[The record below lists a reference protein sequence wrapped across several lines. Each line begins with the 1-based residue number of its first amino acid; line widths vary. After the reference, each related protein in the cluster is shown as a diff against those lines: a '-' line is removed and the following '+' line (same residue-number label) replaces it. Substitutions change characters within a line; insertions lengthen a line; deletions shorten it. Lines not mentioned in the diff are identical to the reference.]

1 MHDARQA
8 APTPEVD
15 PQFAR
20 YLREPPRVSYVQ
32 PEDSWL
38 ERRLIAA
45 LELLSGRRRI
55 EQIYRRLKGRKLGVD
70 NFFEE
75 GLRAASIKIEMDP
88 RALAGLPPEAPLVF
102 VANHPFGVVDGM
114 VLCDIAV
121 KLRGDFRIMLHS
133 LLCQDRQLAPYFLPI
148 DFTGTPLAR
157 KTNIR
162 SRQLAL
168 EALGNNIPVLIFPSG
183 AVATAGKLGF
193 GEVRDGPWTNFT
205 AKIVRDTRSAVVPI
219 YFHGRNSRKFHIA
232 SHIAEPLRTALLIHE
247 ARNKFGKTLRVEIGA
262 PIPWSAMENLNGRQE
277 LTDFLYDRVQ
287 SLAQATGSAFE
298 NGRAR
303 SRAAGQPCRRY
314 RSRRDG

>member
-1 MHDARQA
+1 MRTE
-8 APTPEVD
+8 PNTPALEVD
-15 PQFAR
+15 PQFAC
-20 YLREPPRVSYVQ
+20 YLRDPPRVSYVQ
-32 PEDSWL
+32 PDDSWL
-38 ERRLIAA
+38 ERRLIAV

-55 EQIYRRLKGRKLGVD
+55 ERIYWQLKGRKLGID

-75 GLRAASIKIEMDP
+75 GLRAASIRIDMERD
-88 RALAGLPPEAPLVF
+88 ALAGLAPEAPLVF

-121 KLRGDFRIMLHS
+121 KLRGNFRIMLHS

-168 EALGNNIPVLIFPSG
+168 EALEDNIPVLIFPAG
-183 AVATAGKLGF
+183 AVSTAGKLGF
-193 GEVRDGPWTNFT
+193 GEVRDGPWTNFA
-205 AKIVRDTRSAVVPI
+205 AKIVRDARATVVPV

-247 ARNKFGKTLRVEIGA
+247 ARNKFGKTFRVEIGE
-262 PIPWSAMENLNGRQE
+262 PIPWTAMQALDGRQE
-277 LTDFLYDRVQ
+277 LTDFLYGRVQ
-287 SLAQATGSAFE
+287 SLAKVIPHASGNDS
-298 NGRAR
+298 AR
-303 SRAAGQPCRRY
+303 SRAAG
-314 RSRRDG
+314 

>member
-1 MHDARQA
+1 M
-8 APTPEVD
+8 EVD
-15 PQFAR
+15 PQFAC
-20 YLREPPRVSYVQ
+20 YLRDPPRVSYVQ
-32 PEDSWL
+32 PDDSWL
-38 ERRLIAA
+38 ERRLIAV

-55 EQIYRRLKGRKLGVD
+55 ERIYWQLKGRNLGVD

-75 GLRAASIKIEMDP
+75 GLRAASIRIDMK
-88 RALAGLPPEAPLVF
+88 RNALAGLAPEAPLVF

-121 KLRGDFRIMLHS
+121 KLRGNFRIMLHS

-168 EALGNNIPVLIFPSG
+168 EALEDNIPVLIFPAG
-183 AVATAGKLGF
+183 AVSTAGKLGF
-193 GEVRDGPWTNFT
+193 GEVRDGPWTNFA
-205 AKIVRDTRSAVVPI
+205 AKIVRDARATVVPV

-247 ARNKFGKTLRVEIGA
+247 ARNKFGKTFRVEIGE
-262 PIPWSAMENLNGRQE
+262 PIPWTAMQALGGRQE
-277 LTDFLYDRVQ
+277 LTDFLYGRVQ
-287 SLAQATGSAFE
+287 SLAKAIPHASGNDS
-298 NGRAR
+298 AR
-303 SRAAGQPCRRY
+303 SRAAG
-314 RSRRDG
+314 

>member
-1 MHDARQA
+1 MDELTQPAPA
-8 APTPEVD
+8 AEVD

-20 YLREPPRVSYVQ
+20 YLRDPPRVSYVQ
-32 PEDSWL
+32 PEDSWF

-55 EQIYRRLKGRKLGVD
+55 ERVYRQLKGRKLGVD

-75 GLRAASIKIEMDP
+75 GLRTASIRVDMD
-88 RALAGLPPEAPLVF
+88 REALADLPPESPLVF

-121 KLRGDFRIMLHS
+121 KSRGNFRIMLHS

-148 DFTGTPLAR
+148 DFAGTPLAR

-168 EALGNNIPVLIFPSG
+168 EALENNIPLLIFPSG
-183 AVATAGKLGF
+183 AVSTADKLGF
-193 GEVRDGPWTNFT
+193 GEVRDGPWTHFA
-205 AKIVRDTRSAVVPI
+205 AKIIRDARATAVPV

-232 SHIAEPLRTALLIHE
+232 SHIAEPLRMALLIHE
-247 ARNKFGKTLRVEIGA
+247 ARNKFGKTLRVAVGK
-262 PIPWSAMENLNGRQE
+262 PIPWAAMQALDGRRE
-277 LTDFLYDRVQ
+277 LTDFLYARVQ
-287 SLAQATGSAFE
+287 SLAGATGRERGNGSA
-298 NGRAR
+298 RP
-303 SRAAGQPCRRY
+303 RAAG
-314 RSRRDG
+314 

>member
-1 MHDARQA
+1 MHSKLTEPA
-8 APTPEVD
+8 PEVD
-15 PQFAR
+15 PQFAC

-32 PEDSWL
+32 PDDSWL
-38 ERRLIAA
+38 ERRLIAV
-45 LELLSGRRRI
+45 LELLSGRRRV
-55 EQIYRRLKGRKLGVD
+55 ERIYWQLKSRRLNIK

-75 GLRAASIKIEMDP
+75 GLRAASIGIDMDCG
-88 RALAGLPPEAPLVF
+88 ALAGLSAESPLVF

-168 EALGNNIPVLIFPSG
+168 EALDNNIPVLIFPAG
-183 AVATAGKLGF
+183 AVSTAGKLGF
-193 GEVRDGPWTNFT
+193 GEVRDGPWTNFA
-205 AKIVRDTRSAVVPI
+205 AKIVRDARATVVPI
-219 YFHGRNSRKFHIA
+219 YFHGRNSRKFHVA
-232 SHIAEPLRTALLIHE
+232 AHIAQPLRTALLIHE
-247 ARNKFGKTLRVEIGA
+247 ARNKFGKTVRVEIGK
-262 PIPWSAMENLNGRQE
+262 PIPWAAMQALNGRQE

-287 SLAQATGSAFE
+287 SLGGSTRRGSG
-298 NGRAR
+298 NGFAR
-303 SRAAGQPCRRY
+303 SRAAG
-314 RSRRDG
+314 